1 MAVIEAIATQ
11 YLEADAASVTF
22 DDIPSTY
29 EHLQL
34 RMSVRDIYPT
44 TPTAS
49 IFIRLGDSAHTPV
62 DTGANYTR
70 FHITGAGST
79 ASAGTGWNNTEIWLG
94 KASGGTAAAEA
105 YGTLIIDILDYAN
118 ANKNTTVTGLVGI
131 PTYLTFRAGLWLDT
145 SVVNAVQMLSDGPAT
160 STFARGSE
168 FTLYGLN
175 SA

>member
-11 YLEADAASVTF
+11 YLEADAATVTF

-34 RMSVRDIYPT
+34 RMSVRDT
-44 TPTAS
+44 VATDTAS

-70 FHITGAGST
+70 FHITGAGS
-79 ASAGTGWNNTEIWLG
+79 AESAGTGWGNTEIWLG
-94 KASGGTAAAEA
+94 KASGGTARGAE

-118 ANKNTTVTGLVGI
+118 ANKNTTVTGLVGV

-145 SVVNAVQMLSDGPAT
+145 SVVNAIQMLPTGPAA